1 MSLYTCVA
9 WSREARDGDIYVP
22 TCAHFPCILNPMT
35 KVVVAMSGGVDSSVA
50 AALLKEQG
58 YEVIGMMLRLWSEPG
73 KEDTNRCCTPDSMAQ
88 ARRVAAKLD
97 IPFYVIDAKD
107 VFRETVVEYFLE
119 GYARGETPNPC
130 LICNRKIR
138 WMFLLDHAL
147 ALGAD
152 YMATGHYVRI
162 RRVEGRNELLRAVGR
177 TKDQS
182 YVLHVLNQEQLQH
195 ALFPVGDYTK
205 TEIRQIAE
213 KHGLSTASRKD
224 SQDLCFLAGDD
235 YRNFLQRNAAE
246 MLKPGEIIT
255 RAGTSVGVHNGLANY
270 TIGQRKGLGVASP
283 VPLYV
288 ITKDA
293 VRNTLI
299 VGEAHELGSGE
310 LTARDVNWLNGQAPR
325 EPIRAE
331 VKIRYTAKEA
341 EAWVKPVGEKQA
353 QVRFDALQRDITAG
367 QAAVFY
373 QGELML
379 GGGIIQ

>member
-1 MSLYTCVA
+1 
-9 WSREARDGDIYVP
+9 
-22 TCAHFPCILNPMT
+22 MT

-58 YEVIGMMLRLWSEPG
+58 YDVVGMMLRLWSEPG
-73 KEDTNRCCTPDSMAQ
+73 KEESNRCCTPDSMAQ

-107 VFRETVVEYFLE
+107 VFRETVVEYFLA
-119 GYARGETPNPC
+119 GYARGEAPNPC

-138 WMFLLDHAL
+138 WTFLLDHAL
-147 ALGAD
+147 ALAAD

-162 RRVEGRNELLRAVGR
+162 QRAEGRNQLLRAIDKS
-177 TKDQS
+177 KDQS
-182 YVLHVLNQEQLQH
+182 YVLHVLNQEKLDH

-205 TEIRQIAE
+205 PEIRQIAE
-213 KHGLSTASRKD
+213 KYGLPTASRKD
-224 SQDLCFLAGDD
+224 SQDLCFLAGED

-255 RAGTSVGVHNGLANY
+255 RDGTSLGAHNGLANY
-270 TIGQRKGLGVASP
+270 TIGQRKGLGVASA

-288 ITKDA
+288 LGKDA
-293 VRNTLI
+293 AHNTLI
-299 VGEAHELGSGE
+299 VGTQDELGSRE
-310 LTARDVNWLNGQAPR
+310 LTAHDVNWLSGYVPT
-325 EPIRAE
+325 EPFRAE

-341 EAWVKPVGEKQA
+341 TALIKPVGED
-353 QVRFDALQRDITAG
+353 QVEVQFDAPQRDITAG

-373 QGELML
+373 QGDVMI
-379 GGGIIQ
+379 GGGIIH